1 MQQQY
6 LKEKLIGNKR
16 KENKKM
22 SNELKELMQISIIG
36 ENKYLSNMLAD
47 IVPVKEKRFTDLELE
62 AEKNETFSI
71 VLYKKENPVVRFF
84 KSLKMSF
91 EKLRIMGKSRE
102 IDYAKNQNK

>member
-1 MQQQY
+1 
-6 LKEKLIGNKR
+6 
-16 KENKKM
+16 M

-62 AEKNETFSI
+62 AEKNEKFSI
-71 VLYKKENPVVRFF
+71 VLYKKENPVVRIF

>member
-1 MQQQY
+1 
-6 LKEKLIGNKR
+6 
-16 KENKKM
+16 M

-71 VLYKKENPVVRFF
+71 VLYKKENPIVRFF